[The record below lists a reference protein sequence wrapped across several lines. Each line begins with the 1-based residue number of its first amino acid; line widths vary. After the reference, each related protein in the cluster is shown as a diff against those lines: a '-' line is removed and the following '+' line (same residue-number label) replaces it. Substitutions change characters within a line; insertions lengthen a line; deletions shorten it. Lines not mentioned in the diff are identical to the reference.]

1 MPAVSTSVPGVVVVR
16 VPANAYQEEESGGL
30 PGMAR
35 YCPEQ
40 AWVFFG
46 AVGAPEIRRLE
57 GADVDVSLGG
67 SGPPAAG
74 QAGTVVWISGN
85 AALVEQVLTQADWS
99 VLRAL
104 VEG

>member
-1 MPAVSTSVPGVVVVR
+1 VLR
-16 VPANAYQEEESGGL
+16 VPANAYQDQATDGL
-30 PGMAR
+30 PGMAH

-46 AVGAPEIRRLE
+46 PVGTPVVAPRD
-57 GADVDVSLGG
+57 GAEVDISVPAGG
-67 SGPPAAG
+67 QTAA
-74 QAGTVVWISGN
+74 ARGTLVWISGN

-104 VEG
+104 FAG

>member
-1 MPAVSTSVPGVVVVR
+1 MAF
-16 VPANAYQEEESGGL
+16 

-46 AVGAPEIRRLE
+46 PVGSPAVKRLA
-57 GADVDVSLGG
+57 GADVDVSLTGAG
-67 SGPPAAG
+67 RPAVG
-74 QAGTVVWISGN
+74 QPGTVVWISGN
-85 AALVEQVLTQADWS
+85 AALVEQVLTQADSS

-104 VEG
+104 AEG